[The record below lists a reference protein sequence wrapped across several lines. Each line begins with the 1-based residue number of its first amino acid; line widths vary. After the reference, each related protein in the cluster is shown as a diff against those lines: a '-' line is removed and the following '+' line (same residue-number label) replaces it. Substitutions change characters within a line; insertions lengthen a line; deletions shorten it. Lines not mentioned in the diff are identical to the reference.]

1 MNLLGAFPRASPRRA
16 AEYICERVRTRCR
29 GTRRSDGGRYMP
41 ATQCVHMPTSEASP
55 GASAAHSP
63 TRPQRAHMPTICTTW
78 PQLWQ
83 PLLPT
88 HVRFILTTPSLGR
101 TTRLVRLLALRLLI
115 ADLEVLGALDRLQAD
130 SLARGARQA
139 QGDLLRGLCLWTG
152 RSNTGAAQVSE
163 NCPTS
168 SVPACSPD
176 ANLLCH
182 HTQRRRRSGNAGSSV
197 PPSALPSAKSP
208 VDHSPSRRYPL
219 PCPCN
224 LRSARRRTFLWKTGF
239 VWPPNPCCLLS
250 YRRFPAQHAPIQA
263 DQPAACE
270 RMRPSAHPA

>member
-1 MNLLGAFPRASPRRA
+1 
-16 AEYICERVRTRCR
+16 
-29 GTRRSDGGRYMP
+29 MP
-41 ATQCVHMPTSEASP
+41 ATQCVHMPTSEASQ

-152 RSNTGAAQVSE
+152 RSNIGAAQVSE
-163 NCPTS
+163 TCPTS

-182 HTQRRRRSGNAGSSV
+182 HTQRLADQATPAHLCPHPPSQARKVPWTTRPRGATRCLAPAIYAPRVVAPSCGRLASSGHRTLAACCRIAASLHSTRQYKQISRLLLSGCGPAHIPHNCRRTLHSQARRSE
-197 PPSALPSAKSP
+197 
-208 VDHSPSRRYPL
+208 
-219 PCPCN
+219 
-224 LRSARRRTFLWKTGF
+224 AR
-239 VWPPNPCCLLS
+239 
-250 YRRFPAQHAPIQA
+250 APG
-263 DQPAACE
+263 
-270 RMRPSAHPA
+270 AHPVPRARPCRPCTGLP